1 MCIEYIVEMGH
12 RHVTAQSDSILL
24 HEGLER
30 RLVDLQVVFLF
41 LHEILEVVVWG

>member
-1 MCIEYIVEMGH
+1 MRVKNIVEVSH
-12 RHVTAQSDSILL
+12 RNVAAQSDSILL